1 MSERTPLLHYR
12 LSNSVNESEN
22 RPSPAGVAA
31 AQSPAVSR
39 RKTANNQPPKLST
52 FFGVVIPTLLS
63 MFSVVVFLRIG
74 FVVGQ
79 AGLYQA
85 IGMFLVAYFIISM
98 TVLSVCAISTNGAL
112 DAGGAYYMISRALG
126 PEFGGSIGIMFFF
139 ANVCGSALYVL
150 GLVEAVIATFGI
162 PEDTTAVART
172 ASQVLPQGYWWSLL
186 YGTVILL
193 LCLLVCLVGAH
204 IYAKATFLIFI
215 IVIVVLAT
223 IFISFFAVS
232 PRQVLLPPSPPNTS
246 SPSSANFT
254 GFKLDTLLANLEAGY
269 TVDYTTG
276 IQMTF
281 ATVFAV
287 MFNGCTGIMA
297 GSNMSGD
304 LKNPSYSIPRGTI
317 TAVIFTFIIY
327 NLLSVLV
334 ACSCDR
340 ILLQRDYSFLRD
352 INVWH
357 PLVTIG
363 VYSSTLSAAMSNLIG
378 ASRILYALARDD
390 LFGKALSPAKRT
402 SRSGNPWTSVLISWF
417 LVQLVLFSGKLNTI
431 ASIVTIFFL
440 LVYAA
445 VDLACLA
452 LEWASAPNFR
462 PTFRYFTWHTCVLGI
477 LGCAVMMFLINAIYA
492 SASIAFMLLL
502 LLLIHYLSPTS
513 SWGYISQALIFH
525 QVLTPVHT
533 PAHISQA
540 LIFHQVLTPVHT
552 PAHISQALIF
562 HQVLTPVHTPAHIS
576 QALIFHQVLTP
587 VHTPAHISQALIFHQ
602 VHTPVHTP
610 AHISQALIFHQ
621 VLTPVH
627 TPAHISQALIFHQVL
642 TPVHTPA
649 HISQALIFHQV
660 LKPVHTPAHISQAL
674 IFHQVRKYLL
684 MLDVRKDHVKFWRP
698 QVLLM
703 VANPRGST
711 SLITF
716 INDIKKSGLYVL
728 GHVELGDLDLLPS
741 DPLQSRYDSWL
752 SLVDHLNIKAFV
764 NLTLASSVR
773 HGVQHLLFI
782 SGLGGMR
789 PNTLVLGFYDDC
801 SPEDKLLDP
810 AEVTGNSADAPG
822 PPQDPED
829 QLTFA
834 FPSLRGGGEGTGKG
848 GAKAL
853 GPQEYVAVIA
863 DAVKMLKNVALARYF
878 CRFDRAAVLG
888 RRSGGAGL
896 YVDVW
901 PLNLLRPDSSSYVDT
916 CSLFLLQL
924 ACVLNMVRA
933 WRRARLRLF
942 LCVETGRSL
951 RGSEEKL
958 RQLLKD
964 LRIKADIHTVPWDQ
978 VAALHW
984 QRQGEGGKGGR
995 NEEDEG
1001 EEKGAVEEEEE
1012 DDYVNS
1018 FPSNTTRLS
1027 DEYLHAVNALLQG
1040 QSSPPPAV
1048 RFLYL
1053 PRPPADTRRYSAYL
1067 RQLDL
1072 LTRDLGPTL
1081 LIHGVT
1087 PVITTDL

>member
-12 LSNSVNESEN
+12 LSASVNESGEH
-22 RPSPAGVAA
+22 RDTRTGRDEDEHRSPAAVGRK
-31 AQSPAVSR
+31 PAS
-39 RKTANNQPPKLST
+39 KQPPKLNI

-79 AGLYQA
+79 CGLYQTIA
-85 IGMFLVAYFIISM
+85 MLLVAYFIISM

-126 PEFGGSIGIMFFF
+126 PEFGGSIGIMFFL

-150 GLVEAVIATFGI
+150 GLVEAMLTTFGV
-162 PEDTTAVART
+162 PEDGSSLS
-172 ASQVLPQGYWWSLL
+172 ASRYMVLPTGYWWSLL

-193 LCLLVCLVGAH
+193 LCVLVCLIGAH

-215 IVIVVLAT
+215 IVIVVLGT
-223 IFISFFAVS
+223 IFISFFIV
-232 PRQVLLPPSPPNTS
+232 PFRTVQLPGHRNASIGPT
-246 SPSSANFT
+246 SANFT
-254 GFKLDTLLANLEAGY
+254 GFKLDTLMGNVQADY

-276 IQMTF
+276 VMMSF

-317 TAVIFTFIIY
+317 TAVIFTFVIY
-327 NLLSVLV
+327 NLLSILIS
-334 ACSCDR
+334 CTCDR
-340 ILLQRDYSFLRD
+340 VLLQQDYGFLTD

-357 PLVTIG
+357 PFVTIG

-378 ASRILYALARDD
+378 ASRVLYALSRDD
-390 LFGKALSPAKRT
+390 LFGRFLSPAKHT
-402 SRSGNPWTSVLISWF
+402 SSSGNPWVSVLISWF

-477 LGCAVMMFLINAIYA
+477 IGCAIMMFLINAIYA

-502 LLLIHYLSPTS
+502 LLLIHYLSPVS
-513 SWGYISQALIFH
+513 SWGC
-525 QVLTPVHT
+525 
-533 PAHISQA
+533 
-540 LIFHQVLTPVHT
+540 
-552 PAHISQALIF
+552 
-562 HQVLTPVHTPAHIS
+562 
-576 QALIFHQVLTP
+576 
-587 VHTPAHISQALIFHQ
+587 
-602 VHTPVHTP
+602 
-610 AHISQALIFHQ
+610 
-621 VLTPVH
+621 
-627 TPAHISQALIFHQVL
+627 
-642 TPVHTPA
+642 
-649 HISQALIFHQV
+649 
-660 LKPVHTPAHISQAL
+660 ISQAL

-703 VANPRGST
+703 VSNPRCSVG
-711 SLITF
+711 LITF

-728 GHVELGDLDLLPS
+728 GHVQLGDLDVLPS
-741 DPLQSRYDSWL
+741 DPLQSQYDSWL

-764 NLTLASSVR
+764 NLTLADSVR

-789 PNTLVLGFYDDC
+789 PNTVVLGFYDD
-801 SPEDKLLDP
+801 
-810 AEVTGNSADAPG
+810 T
-822 PPQDPED
+822 PPQDQLQDSALPICRFSESAAQVDDPENQSD
-829 QLTFA
+829 PPFH
-834 FPSLRGGGEGTGKG
+834 FPPVRGGVSVGRDGKS
-848 GAKAL
+848 L
-853 GPQEYVAVIA
+853 GPQEYVCIIA
-863 DAVKMLKNVALARYF
+863 DAVKMLKNVALVRYF
-878 CRFDRAAVLG
+878 GEFDRTQSLQGSVF
-888 RRSGGAGL
+888 
-896 YVDVW
+896 VDVW
-901 PLNLLRPDSSSYVDT
+901 PVNLLRPDSAAYVDT

-924 ACVLNMVRA
+924 ACILNMTRA
-933 WRRARLRLF
+933 WQKAKLRLF
-942 LCVETGRSL
+942 LCVEEGRSL
-951 RGSEEKL
+951 KGTEQKL
-958 RQLLKD
+958 KHLLKD
-964 LRIKADIHTVPWDQ
+964 LRMKADICTVPWDSQ
-978 VAALHW
+978 IA
-984 QRQGEGGKGGR
+984 
-995 NEEDEG
+995 
-1001 EEKGAVEEEEE
+1001 
-1012 DDYVNS
+1012 
-1018 FPSNTTRLS
+1018 FPSNTSRVS
-1027 DEYLHAVNALLQG
+1027 DEYLQAVNKLILDQTLR
-1040 QSSPPPAV
+1040 PPAV

-1053 PRPPADTRRYSAYL
+1053 PRPPADTSRYHDYL
-1067 RQLDL
+1067 HQLEL
-1072 LTRDLGPTL
+1072 LTRNLGPTL

>member
-1 MSERTPLLHYR
+1 MTERTPLLHYR
-12 LSNSVNESEN
+12 LSASVNESEP
-22 RPSPAGVAA
+22 RAPPAGQAL
-31 AQSPAVSR
+31 QQHPGSPRQRSAPQR
-39 RKTANNQPPKLST
+39 EPKKLSI

-79 AGLYQA
+79 SGLYQA
-85 IGMFLVAYFIISM
+85 IAMFLVAYFIICM

-126 PEFGGSIGIMFFF
+126 PEFGGSIGIMFFL
-139 ANVCGSALYVL
+139 ANVCGCALFVL
-150 GLVEAVIATFGI
+150 GLVEAIVATFGV
-162 PEDTTAVART
+162 PEDGTVA
-172 ASQVLPQGYWWSLL
+172 SFSYQVLPSGYWWSLL
-186 YGTVILL
+186 YATAVAL

-204 IYAKATFLIFI
+204 IYAKATFLIFL
-215 IVIVVLAT
+215 IVMFVLCT
-223 IFISFFAVS
+223 IFISFFAVG
-232 PRQVLLPPSPPNTS
+232 PRTIVLPRSATTSLIANGTGPVLPTT
-246 SPSSANFT
+246 ANFT
-254 GFKLDTLLANLEAGY
+254 GFKLDTLLGNLWADY

-276 IQMTF
+276 TLMTF

-297 GSNMSGD
+297 GSNMSGE

-327 NLLSVLV
+327 NLLCVLV

-340 ILLQRDYSFLRD
+340 VLLQRDYSFLRD
-352 INVWH
+352 INIWN
-357 PLVTIG
+357 PFVTVG

-390 LFGKALSPAKRT
+390 LFGKALSPAKKT
-402 SRSGNPWTSVLISWF
+402 SHSGNPWVSVLISWF

-462 PTFRYFTWHTCVLGI
+462 PTFRYFTWHTCALGI
-477 LGCAVMMFLINAIYA
+477 VGCAVMMFLINAIYA

-525 QVLTPVHT
+525 QV
-533 PAHISQA
+533 
-540 LIFHQVLTPVHT
+540 
-552 PAHISQALIF
+552 
-562 HQVLTPVHTPAHIS
+562 
-576 QALIFHQVLTP
+576 
-587 VHTPAHISQALIFHQ
+587 
-602 VHTPVHTP
+602 
-610 AHISQALIFHQ
+610 
-621 VLTPVH
+621 
-627 TPAHISQALIFHQVL
+627 
-642 TPVHTPA
+642 
-649 HISQALIFHQV
+649 
-660 LKPVHTPAHISQAL
+660 
-674 IFHQVRKYLL
+674 RKYLL

-703 VANPRGST
+703 VSNPRSSVG
-711 SLITF
+711 LITF

-728 GHVELGDLDLLPS
+728 GHVQLGDLNTLPS
-741 DPLQSRYDSWL
+741 DPLQTQYDSWL

-764 NLTLASSVR
+764 NLTLADSVR
-773 HGVQHLLFI
+773 HGIQHLLFI

-801 SPEDKLLDP
+801 QPKDKLTDP
-810 AEVTGNSADAPG
+810 SLSTSQSTDLSGSSQEL
-822 PPQDPED
+822 E
-829 QLTFA
+829 QLFHFA
-834 FPSLRGGGEGTGKG
+834 SLRGSSDRQDSGELGDGKV
-848 GAKAL
+848 L
-853 GPQEYVAVIA
+853 GPQEYVAIIA
-863 DAVKMLKNVALARYF
+863 DAMKMLKNVVLARYF
-878 CRFDRAAVLG
+878 NSFERAQVLSPPSSSPGKGAV
-888 RRSGGAGL
+888 

-901 PLNLLRPDSSSYVDT
+901 PVNLLRPDSSSYVDT

-924 ACVLNMVRA
+924 ACILNMVRA
-933 WRRARLRLF
+933 WRKATLRLF
-942 LCVETGRSL
+942 LCVEEGRSV

-958 RQLLKD
+958 GQLLKE
-964 LRIKADIHTVPWDQ
+964 LRIKAQVYPVPWDQ
-978 VAALHW
+978 QVALHW
-984 QRQGEGGKGGR
+984 QRQGEWGR
-995 NEEDEG
+995 KPQFRDTTKEESRAD
-1001 EEKGAVEEEEE
+1001 EEENE

-1018 FPSNTTRLS
+1018 FPSNATRLS
-1027 DEYLHAVNALLQG
+1027 DDYLSAVNKLILDTAQ
-1040 QSSPPPAV
+1040 PNPAV

-1053 PRPPADTRRYSAYL
+1053 PRPPADTRRYNTYL
-1067 RQLDL
+1067 HQLEL

>member
-12 LSNSVNESEN
+12 LSTSVNEQSA
-22 RPSPAGVAA
+22 PS
-31 AQSPAVSR
+31 S
-39 RKTANNQPPKLST
+39 QPKKLST

-79 AGLYQA
+79 CGLYQA
-85 IGMFLVAYFIISM
+85 IIMFLVAYLIISM

-126 PEFGGSIGIMFFF
+126 PEFGGSLGVMFFL
-139 ANVCGSALYVL
+139 ANVCSSALFVL
-150 GLVEAVIATFGI
+150 GLVEAIMASFGR
-162 PEDTTAVART
+162 PEGIT
-172 ASQVLPQGYWWSLL
+172 ASTLQVLPAGYWWSLL
-186 YGTVILL
+186 YATGILL
-193 LCLLVCLVGAH
+193 VCLLVCLVGAE
-204 IYAKATFLIFI
+204 IYAKATFIIFLI
-215 IVIVVLAT
+215 VMVVLAT
-223 IFISFFAVS
+223 VFISFFAVH
-232 PRQVLLPPSPPNTS
+232 PHIVNLPPPSQPVSNDTGPPPPTV
-246 SPSSANFT
+246 ANFT
-254 GFKLDTLLANLEAGY
+254 GFKLDTLLGNLGAHY
-269 TVDYTTG
+269 AVDYTTG
-276 IQMTF
+276 TMMSF

-304 LKNPSYSIPRGTI
+304 LRNPSYSIPRGTI
-317 TAVIFTFIIY
+317 TAVIFTFITY
-327 NLLSVLV
+327 NLLSLLV

-340 ILLQRDYSFLRD
+340 VLLQRDYSFLRD

-357 PLVTIG
+357 PFVTIG

-390 LFGKALSPAKRT
+390 LFGTVLYLAKKT
-402 SRSGNPWTSVLISWF
+402 SRSGNPWVSVLISWF

-477 LGCAVMMFLINAIYA
+477 VGCAVMMFLINSIYA
-492 SASIAFMLLL
+492 SAAIAFMLLL

-513 SWGYISQALIFH
+513 SWGY
-525 QVLTPVHT
+525 
-533 PAHISQA
+533 
-540 LIFHQVLTPVHT
+540 
-552 PAHISQALIF
+552 
-562 HQVLTPVHTPAHIS
+562 
-576 QALIFHQVLTP
+576 
-587 VHTPAHISQALIFHQ
+587 
-602 VHTPVHTP
+602 
-610 AHISQALIFHQ
+610 
-621 VLTPVH
+621 
-627 TPAHISQALIFHQVL
+627 
-642 TPVHTPA
+642 
-649 HISQALIFHQV
+649 
-660 LKPVHTPAHISQAL
+660 ISQAL

-703 VANPRGST
+703 VSNPRSSVG
-711 SLITF
+711 LITF

-728 GHVELGDLDLLPS
+728 GHVQLGDLDSLPS
-741 DPLQSRYDSWL
+741 DPLQARYDSWL

-764 NLTLASSVR
+764 NLTLADSVR

-801 SPEDKLLDP
+801 PPEDKLTDP
-810 AEVTGNSADAPG
+810 TYVSFKPTDPNS
-822 PPQDPED
+822 
-829 QLTFA
+829 
-834 FPSLRGGGEGTGKG
+834 GKV
-848 GAKAL
+848 L

-863 DAVKMLKNVALARYF
+863 DAVKMSKNVALARYF
-878 CRFDRAAVLG
+878 HQFDRASTLSSAG
-888 RRSGGAGL
+888 KGAL

-901 PLNLLRPDSSSYVDT
+901 PVNLMRPDSSSYVDT
-916 CSLFLLQL
+916 CSFFLLQL

-933 WRRARLRLF
+933 WRHARLRLF
-942 LCVETGRSL
+942 LCVEEGRSM
-951 RGSEEKL
+951 RGPEEKL
-958 RQLLKD
+958 GHLLKQ
-964 LRIKADIHTVPWDQ
+964 LRIKAHVYPVPWDLQ
-978 VAALHW
+978 VALHW
-984 QRQGEGGKGGR
+984 QRQGDADKTR
-995 NEEDEG
+995 P
-1001 EEKGAVEEEEE
+1001 
-1012 DDYVNS
+1012 
-1018 FPSNTTRLS
+1018 FPSNATRVS
-1027 DEYLHAVNALLQG
+1027 DEYLSAVNRLILDQTC
-1040 QSSPPPAV
+1040 PPPAV

-1053 PRPPADTRRYSAYL
+1053 PRPPADTRRYTSYL

-1072 LTRDLGPTL
+1072 LTKGLGPTL

>member
-1 MSERTPLLHYR
+1 MAERTPLLHYR
-12 LSNSVNESEN
+12 LSASVNESEP
-22 RPSPAGVAA
+22 RSPPAG
-31 AQSPAVSR
+31 
-39 RKTANNQPPKLST
+39 QPPEQQRSSHQQQHQQHQHPHHHHDQQQQQQQATKLST

-79 AGLYQA
+79 CGLYQA
-85 IGMFLVAYFIISM
+85 ITMFLVAYFIICM

-139 ANVCGSALYVL
+139 ANVCGSALFVL
-150 GLVEAVIATFGI
+150 GLVEAILGTFGL
-162 PEDTTAVART
+162 PEDGTVAT
-172 ASQVLPQGYWWSLL
+172 SAYQVLPSGYWWSLL
-186 YGTVILL
+186 YGTGVAL

-204 IYAKATFLIFI
+204 IYAKATFVIFLM
-215 IVIVVLAT
+215 VIFVLGT
-223 IFISFFAVS
+223 IFISFFAVG
-232 PRQVLLPPSPPNTS
+232 PRTITL
-246 SPSSANFT
+246 PSSAAVNPGINGTDPGLPTTANFT
-254 GFKLDTLLANLEAGY
+254 GFKLDTLLGNLWADY

-276 IQMTF
+276 TMMTF
-281 ATVFAV
+281 AKVFAV

-327 NLLSVLV
+327 NLLCVLE

-340 ILLQRDYSFLRD
+340 VLLQRDYSFLRD
-352 INVWH
+352 INVWK
-357 PLVTIG
+357 PFVTIG

-390 LFGKALSPAKRT
+390 LFGKVLSPAKKT
-402 SRSGNPWTSVLISWF
+402 SHNGNPWVSVLISWF

-477 LGCAVMMFLINAIYA
+477 VGCAVMMFLINAIYA

-525 QVLTPVHT
+525 QV
-533 PAHISQA
+533 
-540 LIFHQVLTPVHT
+540 
-552 PAHISQALIF
+552 
-562 HQVLTPVHTPAHIS
+562 
-576 QALIFHQVLTP
+576 
-587 VHTPAHISQALIFHQ
+587 
-602 VHTPVHTP
+602 
-610 AHISQALIFHQ
+610 
-621 VLTPVH
+621 
-627 TPAHISQALIFHQVL
+627 
-642 TPVHTPA
+642 
-649 HISQALIFHQV
+649 
-660 LKPVHTPAHISQAL
+660 
-674 IFHQVRKYLL
+674 RKYLL

-698 QVLLM
+698 QILLM
-703 VANPRGST
+703 VSNPRST
-711 SLITF
+711 VGLITF

-728 GHVELGDLDLLPS
+728 GHVQLGDLNTLPS
-741 DPLQSRYDSWL
+741 DPLQSQYDSWL

-764 NLTLASSVR
+764 NLTLADSVR

-801 SPEDKLLDP
+801 LPKDTLSVSQMSDSTGSSPEL
-810 AEVTGNSADAPG
+810 EQQ
-822 PPQDPED
+822 PP
-829 QLTFA
+829 LFHFA
-834 FPSLRGGGEGTGKG
+834 SLRVSSDREDHGELGDGKV
-848 GAKAL
+848 L

-863 DAVKMLKNVALARYF
+863 DAMKMLKNVVLARYF
-878 CRFDRAAVLG
+878 NNFDRAQVLSPPSSSPFKGAV
-888 RRSGGAGL
+888 

-901 PLNLLRPDSSSYVDT
+901 PVNLLLPDSSSYVDT

-924 ACVLNMVRA
+924 ACILNMVRA
-933 WRRARLRLF
+933 WRKATLRLF
-942 LCVETGRSL
+942 LCVEDGRSVK
-951 RGSEEKL
+951 GSEGKL
-958 RQLLKD
+958 RQLLKE
-964 LRIKADIHTVPWDQ
+964 LRIKAQIYPVSWDQ
-978 VAALHW
+978 QVALHW
-984 QRQGEGGKGGR
+984 QRQGKKEQSPSPDTTNEENKPKMD
-995 NEEDEG
+995 EEDEIH
-1001 EEKGAVEEEEE
+1001 
-1012 DDYVNS
+1012 DYVNS

-1027 DEYLHAVNALLQG
+1027 DDYLSGVNQLILDQDR
-1040 QSSPPPAV
+1040 PPPAV

-1053 PRPPADTRRYSAYL
+1053 PRPPADTRRYTAYL
-1067 RQLDL
+1067 HQLEL

>member
-12 LSNSVNESEN
+12 LSTSVIEQSGEHQPCLP
-22 RPSPAGVAA
+22 REAVE
-31 AQSPAVSR
+31 QSPALSR
-39 RKTANNQPPKLST
+39 RPKKLST

-79 AGLYQA
+79 CGLYQA
-85 IGMFLVAYFIISM
+85 IAMFLVAYFIISM

-126 PEFGGSIGIMFFF
+126 PEFGGSLGVMFFL
-139 ANVCGSALYVL
+139 ANVCSSALYIL
-150 GLVEAVIATFGI
+150 GLVEAIVATFGL
-162 PEDTTAVART
+162 PEDGVSPAG
-172 ASQVLPQGYWWSLL
+172 SLQVLPAGYWWSLL
-186 YGTVILL
+186 YATGILL
-193 LCLLVCLVGAH
+193 LCLLVCLVGAE
-204 IYAKATFLIFI
+204 IYAKASFI
-215 IVIVVLAT
+215 IFLVVMLVLAT
-223 IFISFFAVS
+223 IFISFFAVR
-232 PRQVLLPPSPPNTS
+232 PRTILLPAAPPIHNGTG
-246 SPSSANFT
+246 PQPPTMANFT
-254 GFKLDTLLANLEAGY
+254 GFKLNTLLGNLDADY
-269 TVDYTTG
+269 AVDYTTG
-276 IQMTF
+276 TMMSF

-327 NLLSVLV
+327 NLLSLMV

-352 INVWH
+352 INVWN
-357 PLVTIG
+357 PLVTVG
-363 VYSSTLSAAMSNLIG
+363 VYSSTMSAAMSNLIG

-390 LFGKALSPAKRT
+390 LFGTVLSIAKKT
-402 SRSGNPWTSVLISWF
+402 SRNGNPWVSVLLSWF
-417 LVQLVLFSGKLNTI
+417 LVQLVLFTGKLNTI

-477 LGCAVMMFLINAIYA
+477 VGCAVMMFLINSIYA

-525 QVLTPVHT
+525 QV
-533 PAHISQA
+533 
-540 LIFHQVLTPVHT
+540 
-552 PAHISQALIF
+552 
-562 HQVLTPVHTPAHIS
+562 
-576 QALIFHQVLTP
+576 
-587 VHTPAHISQALIFHQ
+587 
-602 VHTPVHTP
+602 
-610 AHISQALIFHQ
+610 
-621 VLTPVH
+621 
-627 TPAHISQALIFHQVL
+627 
-642 TPVHTPA
+642 
-649 HISQALIFHQV
+649 
-660 LKPVHTPAHISQAL
+660 
-674 IFHQVRKYLL
+674 RKYLL

-703 VANPRGST
+703 VSNPRSSVG
-711 SLITF
+711 LITF

-728 GHVELGDLDLLPS
+728 GHVQLGDLDTLPS
-741 DPLQSRYDSWL
+741 DPLQCLYDSWL

-764 NLTLASSVR
+764 NLTLADSVR

-801 SPEDKLLDP
+801 TPKDKLTDHNL
-810 AEVTGNSADAPG
+810 ADATVPT
-822 PPQDPED
+822 QDPED
-829 QLTFA
+829 ERPPYH
-834 FPSLRGGGEGTGKG
+834 FPALRASIDGKEEGNGENGKVMG
-848 GAKAL
+848 L
-853 GPQEYVAVIA
+853 QEYVAVIA
-863 DAVKMLKNVALARYF
+863 DAMKMLKNVALARYF
-878 CRFDRAAVLG
+878 HQFDRASTISSSPG
-888 RRSGGAGL
+888 KGAL

-901 PLNLLRPDSSSYVDT
+901 PVNLLRPDSSSYVDT

-933 WRRARLRLF
+933 WRHARLRLF
-942 LCVETGRSL
+942 LCVEEGRSL

-958 RQLLKD
+958 GQLLKE
-964 LRIKADIHTVPWDQ
+964 LRIKANVYTVPWDQ
-978 VAALHW
+978 QVA
-984 QRQGEGGKGGR
+984 
-995 NEEDEG
+995 
-1001 EEKGAVEEEEE
+1001 
-1012 DDYVNS
+1012 
-1018 FPSNTTRLS
+1018 FPSNATRLS
-1027 DEYLHAVNALLQG
+1027 DEYLSAVNRLILEQAR
-1040 QSSPPPAV
+1040 PPPAV

-1053 PRPPADTRRYSAYL
+1053 PRPPADTRRYTAYL

-1072 LTRDLGPTL
+1072 LTKDLGPTL

-1087 PVITTDL
+1087 PVLTTDL

>member
-1 MSERTPLLHYR
+1 MTERTPLLHYR
-12 LSNSVNESEN
+12 LFASVNESE
-22 RPSPAGVAA
+22 RGSP
-31 AQSPAVSR
+31 QSGHAMEQHPRSPKHRSGHSQGHSR
-39 RKTANNQPPKLST
+39 KLST

-79 AGLYQA
+79 CGLYQTF
-85 IGMFLVAYFIISM
+85 GMFLVAYVIISL

-126 PEFGGSIGIMFFF
+126 PEFGGSIGLMFFL

-150 GLVEAVIATFGI
+150 GLVEAVLATFGI
-162 PEDTTAVART
+162 PEDGIITNHY
-172 ASQVLPQGYWWSLL
+172 QVLPSGYWWSLL
-186 YGTVILL
+186 YGTAIAL
-193 LCLLVCLVGAH
+193 LCLVVCLVGAH

-215 IVIVVLAT
+215 VVMVVLLT
-223 IFISFFAVS
+223 IFISFFAVT
-232 PRQVLLPPSPPNTS
+232 PRVVQLPAEATLNPSGNGTLGPVT
-246 SPSSANFT
+246 ANFT
-254 GFKLDTLLANLEAGY
+254 GFKLDTLMGNLWADY
-269 TVDYTTG
+269 TRDYTTG
-276 IQMTF
+276 KLMTF

-317 TAVIFTFIIY
+317 TAVIFTYIIY
-327 NLLSVLV
+327 NLLCVLE

-340 ILLQRDYSFLRD
+340 LLLQKDYSFLRD
-352 INVWH
+352 INIWG
-357 PLVTIG
+357 PFVTIG

-390 LFGKALSPAKRT
+390 LFGRVLSPAKKT
-402 SRSGNPWTSVLISWF
+402 SHSGNPWVSVLLSWF

-477 LGCAVMMFLINAIYA
+477 VGCAVMMFLINPIYA

-525 QVLTPVHT
+525 QV
-533 PAHISQA
+533 
-540 LIFHQVLTPVHT
+540 
-552 PAHISQALIF
+552 
-562 HQVLTPVHTPAHIS
+562 
-576 QALIFHQVLTP
+576 
-587 VHTPAHISQALIFHQ
+587 
-602 VHTPVHTP
+602 
-610 AHISQALIFHQ
+610 
-621 VLTPVH
+621 
-627 TPAHISQALIFHQVL
+627 
-642 TPVHTPA
+642 
-649 HISQALIFHQV
+649 
-660 LKPVHTPAHISQAL
+660 
-674 IFHQVRKYLL
+674 RKYLL

-703 VANPRGST
+703 VSNPRSSVG
-711 SLITF
+711 LITF

-728 GHVELGDLDLLPS
+728 GHIQIGDLSTLPS
-741 DPLQSRYDSWL
+741 DPLQSQYDSWL

-764 NLTLASSVR
+764 NLTMADSVR

-801 SPEDKLLDP
+801 VPKDTLIDPTLSCSQSLDLSSLSQDTEGHSPPFHFAPLRGTSDKQDQ
-810 AEVTGNSADAPG
+810 SADG
-822 PPQDPED
+822 
-829 QLTFA
+829 
-834 FPSLRGGGEGTGKG
+834 
-848 GAKAL
+848 KAL
-853 GPQEYVAVIA
+853 SPQEYVAIIA
-863 DAVKMLKNVALARYF
+863 DAMKMSKNVVLARYF
-878 CRFDRAAVLG
+878 NDFVRSEALSPQSFSQTKSAVFI
-888 RRSGGAGL
+888 
-896 YVDVW
+896 DVW
-901 PLNLLRPDSSSYVDT
+901 PVNLLRPDSCSYVDT

-924 ACVLNMVRA
+924 ACILNMVRA
-933 WRRARLRLF
+933 WRKATIRLF
-942 LCVETGRSL
+942 LCVEEGRSVQ
-951 RGSEEKL
+951 GSEQKL
-958 RQLLKD
+958 GHLLKE
-964 LRIKADIHTVPWDQ
+964 LRIKAHVYPVPWDQ
-978 VAALHW
+978 QAALHW
-984 QRQGEGGKGGR
+984 QRQGDFKSAESSESTKQ
-995 NEEDEG
+995 
-1001 EEKGAVEEEEE
+1001 EEEEE
-1012 DDYVNS
+1012 YANS
-1018 FPSNTTRLS
+1018 FPSNTSRLS
-1027 DEYLHAVNALLQG
+1027 DEYLTAVNQLILDQAR
-1040 QSSPPPAV
+1040 PPPSV

-1053 PRPPADTRRYSAYL
+1053 PRPPADTRRYASYL
-1067 RQLDL
+1067 HHLEL
-1072 LTRDLGPTL
+1072 LTKDLGPTL

>member
-12 LSNSVNESEN
+12 LSTSVNEQSGEHQPCLP
-22 RPSPAGVAA
+22 REAVE
-31 AQSPAVSR
+31 QSPAVNR
-39 RKTANNQPPKLST
+39 RKSAHHSRPKKLST

-79 AGLYQA
+79 CGLYQA
-85 IGMFLVAYFIISM
+85 IAMFLVAYFIISM

-126 PEFGGSIGIMFFF
+126 PEFGGSLGVMFFL
-139 ANVCGSALYVL
+139 ANVCSSALYIL
-150 GLVEAVIATFGI
+150 GLVEAIVATFGL
-162 PEDTTAVART
+162 PEDGVSPAG
-172 ASQVLPQGYWWSLL
+172 SLQVLPAGYWWSLL
-186 YGTVILL
+186 YATGILL
-193 LCLLVCLVGAH
+193 LCLLVCLVGAE
-204 IYAKATFLIFI
+204 IYAKASFI
-215 IVIVVLAT
+215 IFLVVMLVLAT
-223 IFISFFAVS
+223 IFISFFAVR
-232 PRQVLLPPSPPNTS
+232 PRTILLPATPPIHNGTG
-246 SPSSANFT
+246 PQPPTMANFT
-254 GFKLDTLLANLEAGY
+254 GFKLNTLLGNLDADY
-269 TVDYTTG
+269 AVDYTTG
-276 IQMTF
+276 TMMSF

-327 NLLSVLV
+327 NLLSLMV

-352 INVWH
+352 INVWN
-357 PLVTIG
+357 PLVTVG
-363 VYSSTLSAAMSNLIG
+363 VYSSTMSAAMSNLIG

-390 LFGKALSPAKRT
+390 LFGTVLSPAKKT
-402 SRSGNPWTSVLISWF
+402 SGNGNPWVSVLLSWF
-417 LVQLVLFSGKLNTI
+417 LVQLVLFTGKLNTI

-477 LGCAVMMFLINAIYA
+477 VGCAVMMFLINSIYA

-525 QVLTPVHT
+525 QV
-533 PAHISQA
+533 
-540 LIFHQVLTPVHT
+540 
-552 PAHISQALIF
+552 
-562 HQVLTPVHTPAHIS
+562 
-576 QALIFHQVLTP
+576 
-587 VHTPAHISQALIFHQ
+587 
-602 VHTPVHTP
+602 
-610 AHISQALIFHQ
+610 
-621 VLTPVH
+621 
-627 TPAHISQALIFHQVL
+627 
-642 TPVHTPA
+642 
-649 HISQALIFHQV
+649 
-660 LKPVHTPAHISQAL
+660 
-674 IFHQVRKYLL
+674 RKYLL

-703 VANPRGST
+703 VSNPRSSVG
-711 SLITF
+711 LITF

-728 GHVELGDLDLLPS
+728 GHVQLGDLDTLPS
-741 DPLQSRYDSWL
+741 DPLQCRYDSWL

-764 NLTLASSVR
+764 NLTLADSVR

-801 SPEDKLLDP
+801 TPKDKLTDHNL
-810 AEVTGNSADAPG
+810 ADATVPT
-822 PPQDPED
+822 QDPED
-829 QLTFA
+829 ERPPYH
-834 FPSLRGGGEGTGKG
+834 FPALRASIDGKEEGNGENGKVM
-848 GAKAL
+848 

-863 DAVKMLKNVALARYF
+863 DAMKMMKNVALARYF
-878 CRFDRAAVLG
+878 HQFDRASTISSSPG
-888 RRSGGAGL
+888 KGAL

-901 PLNLLRPDSSSYVDT
+901 PVNLLRPDSSSYVDT

-933 WRRARLRLF
+933 WRHARLRLF
-942 LCVETGRSL
+942 LCVEEGRSL
-951 RGSEEKL
+951 RGSEGKL
-958 RQLLKD
+958 GQLLKE
-964 LRIKADIHTVPWDQ
+964 LRIKANVYTVPWDQ
-978 VAALHW
+978 QVALHW
-984 QRQGEGGKGGR
+984 QRQGEAGKR
-995 NEEDEG
+995 MPSRQSRREEEG
-1001 EEKGAVEEEEE
+1001 LGNKGLFEEEEGD

-1018 FPSNTTRLS
+1018 FPSNATRLS
-1027 DEYLHAVNALLQG
+1027 DEYLSAVNRLILEQAR
-1040 QSSPPPAV
+1040 PPPAV

-1053 PRPPADTRRYSAYL
+1053 PRPPADTRRYTAYL

-1072 LTRDLGPTL
+1072 LTKDLGPTL

-1087 PVITTDL
+1087 PVLTTDL

>member
-1 MSERTPLLHYR
+1 MTERTPLLHYR
-12 LSNSVNESEN
+12 LSTSVNESDQ
-22 RPSPAGVAA
+22 RSPPVGQAPEQHPG
-31 AQSPAVSR
+31 SPRQRSAHQR
-39 RKTANNQPPKLST
+39 QPKKLST

-79 AGLYQA
+79 SGLYQA
-85 IGMFLVAYFIISM
+85 IAMFLVAYFIICM

-150 GLVEAVIATFGI
+150 GLVEAIVATFGVA
-162 PEDTTAVART
+162 EDGTVG
-172 ASQVLPQGYWWSLL
+172 SPHQVLPSGYWWSLL
-186 YGTVILL
+186 YATAIAL

-204 IYAKATFLIFI
+204 IYAKATFIIFLL
-215 IVIVVLAT
+215 VMFVLCT
-223 IFISFFAVS
+223 IFISFFAVR
-232 PRQVLLPPSPPNTS
+232 PRTIILPSSSTPNPNGTG
-246 SPSSANFT
+246 PGFPTSANFT
-254 GFKLDTLLANLEAGY
+254 GFKLDTLLGNLGADY

-276 IQMTF
+276 TMMTF

-340 ILLQRDYSFLRD
+340 VLLQRDYSFLRD
-352 INVWH
+352 INIWK
-357 PLVTIG
+357 PFVTIG

-390 LFGKALSPAKRT
+390 LFGKVLSPAKKT
-402 SRSGNPWTSVLISWF
+402 SHSGNPWVSVLISWF

-477 LGCAVMMFLINAIYA
+477 VGCAVMMFLINAIYA

-525 QVLTPVHT
+525 QV
-533 PAHISQA
+533 
-540 LIFHQVLTPVHT
+540 
-552 PAHISQALIF
+552 
-562 HQVLTPVHTPAHIS
+562 
-576 QALIFHQVLTP
+576 
-587 VHTPAHISQALIFHQ
+587 
-602 VHTPVHTP
+602 
-610 AHISQALIFHQ
+610 
-621 VLTPVH
+621 
-627 TPAHISQALIFHQVL
+627 
-642 TPVHTPA
+642 
-649 HISQALIFHQV
+649 
-660 LKPVHTPAHISQAL
+660 
-674 IFHQVRKYLL
+674 RKYLL

-703 VANPRGST
+703 VSNPRSSVG
-711 SLITF
+711 LITF

-728 GHVELGDLDLLPS
+728 GHVQLGDLNTLPS
-741 DPLQSRYDSWL
+741 DPLQSQYDSWL

-764 NLTLASSVR
+764 NLTLADSVR

-801 SPEDKLLDP
+801 LPNDKLVDP
-810 AEVTGNSADAPG
+810 SLSTSQSTDPSDPSQEPEQQ
-822 PPQDPED
+822 PP
-829 QLTFA
+829 LFHFA
-834 FPSLRGGGEGTGKG
+834 SLRGSSDRQDYGEFGDGKV
-848 GAKAL
+848 L
-853 GPQEYVAVIA
+853 GPQEYVAIIA
-863 DAVKMLKNVALARYF
+863 DAMKMLKNVVLARYF
-878 CRFDRAAVLG
+878 NNFDRAQVLSPPSSSPGKGAV
-888 RRSGGAGL
+888 

-901 PLNLLRPDSSSYVDT
+901 PVNLLRPDSCSYVDT

-924 ACVLNMVRA
+924 ACILNMVRA
-933 WRRARLRLF
+933 WRKATLRLF
-942 LCVETGRSL
+942 LCVEEGRSV

-958 RQLLKD
+958 GQLLKE
-964 LRIKADIHTVPWDQ
+964 LRIKARIYPVPWDQ
-978 VAALHW
+978 QKKL
-984 QRQGEGGKGGR
+984 RTD
-995 NEEDEG
+995 EDE
-1001 EEKGAVEEEEE
+1001 END

-1018 FPSNTTRLS
+1018 FPSNTMRLS
-1027 DEYLHAVNALLQG
+1027 DDYLSAVNKLILDQAR
-1040 QSSPPPAV
+1040 PPPAV

-1053 PRPPADTRRYSAYL
+1053 PRPPADTRRYAAYL
-1067 RQLDL
+1067 HQLEL
-1072 LTRDLGPTL
+1072 LTQDLGPTL

>member
-1 MSERTPLLHYR
+1 MTERTPLLHYR
-12 LSNSVNESEN
+12 LSASVNESEL
-22 RPSPAGVAA
+22 RSPPAGPVPERQPGGPRQRRTP
-31 AQSPAVSR
+31 AQR
-39 RKTANNQPPKLST
+39 QRQKLST

-79 AGLYQA
+79 SGLYQA
-85 IGMFLVAYFIISM
+85 IAMFLVAYLIISM

-126 PEFGGSIGIMFFF
+126 PEFGGSIGLMFFL

-150 GLVEAVIATFGI
+150 GLVEAIVGSFGMPEGQFGVI
-162 PEDTTAVART
+162 
-172 ASQVLPQGYWWSLL
+172 VLPSGYWWSLL
-186 YGTVILL
+186 YGTAITL

-204 IYAKATFLIFI
+204 IYAKATFIIFL
-215 IVIVVLAT
+215 VVMFVLGT
-223 IFISFFAVS
+223 IFVSFFAVR
-232 PRQVLLPPSPPNTS
+232 PQTITLPTS
-246 SPSSANFT
+246 ATRNPTMNATGPVAPTTANFT
-254 GFKLDTLLANLEAGY
+254 GFKLDTLLGNLQADY

-276 IQMTF
+276 TMMSF

-304 LKNPSYSIPRGTI
+304 LKSPSSSIPRGTI

-327 NLLSVLV
+327 NLLSVLI

-340 ILLQRDYSFLRD
+340 VLLQKDYSFLTD
-352 INVWH
+352 INIWH
-357 PLVTIG
+357 PFVTIG

-402 SRSGNPWTSVLISWF
+402 SQSGNPWVSVLISWF

-477 LGCAVMMFLINAIYA
+477 VGCAIMMFLINAIYA

-525 QVLTPVHT
+525 QV
-533 PAHISQA
+533 
-540 LIFHQVLTPVHT
+540 
-552 PAHISQALIF
+552 
-562 HQVLTPVHTPAHIS
+562 
-576 QALIFHQVLTP
+576 
-587 VHTPAHISQALIFHQ
+587 
-602 VHTPVHTP
+602 
-610 AHISQALIFHQ
+610 
-621 VLTPVH
+621 
-627 TPAHISQALIFHQVL
+627 
-642 TPVHTPA
+642 
-649 HISQALIFHQV
+649 
-660 LKPVHTPAHISQAL
+660 
-674 IFHQVRKYLL
+674 RKYLL

-698 QVLLM
+698 QILLM
-703 VANPRGST
+703 VSNPRSSVG
-711 SLITF
+711 LITF

-728 GHVELGDLDLLPS
+728 GHVQLGDLNTLPS
-741 DPLQSRYDSWL
+741 DPLQSQYDSWL

-764 NLTLASSVR
+764 NLTLADSVR

-789 PNTLVLGFYDDC
+789 PNTLILGFYDDC
-801 SPEDKLLDP
+801 LPKDRLVD
-810 AEVTGNSADAPG
+810 
-822 PPQDPED
+822 
-829 QLTFA
+829 
-834 FPSLRGGGEGTGKG
+834 PSLPFSQSTDPSEPSQELEQDSGELGDGKVL
-848 GAKAL
+848 GA
-853 GPQEYVAVIA
+853 QEYVAIIA
-863 DAVKMLKNVALARYF
+863 DAMKMLKNVVLARYF
-878 CRFDRAAVLG
+878 NNFDRTQVLSPPSSSPWKGAV
-888 RRSGGAGL
+888 

-901 PLNLLRPDSSSYVDT
+901 PVNLLRPDSCSYVDT

-924 ACVLNMVRA
+924 ACILNMVRGWKKA
-933 WRRARLRLF
+933 TLRLF
-942 LCVETGRSL
+942 LCVEEGRSV

-958 RQLLKD
+958 GQLLKE
-964 LRIKADIHTVPWDQ
+964 LRIK
-978 VAALHW
+978 
-984 QRQGEGGKGGR
+984 RQGKWGKKH
-995 NEEDEG
+995 NTMHLS
-1001 EEKGAVEEEEE
+1001 
-1012 DDYVNS
+1012 DDY
-1018 FPSNTTRLS
+1018 LS
-1027 DEYLHAVNALLQG
+1027 AVNKLILDQAR
-1040 QSSPPPAV
+1040 PPPAV

-1053 PRPPADTRRYSAYL
+1053 PRPPADTRRYTSYL
-1067 RQLDL
+1067 HQLEL

>member
-1 MSERTPLLHYR
+1 MTERTPLLHYR
-12 LSNSVNESEN
+12 LSTSVNESEP
-22 RPSPAGVAA
+22 RPPPAGQAPE
-31 AQSPAVSR
+31 QHPGSPRQRSTQQR
-39 RKTANNQPPKLST
+39 QPKKLSI

-79 AGLYQA
+79 SGLYQA
-85 IGMFLVAYFIISM
+85 IAMFLVAYFIICM

-139 ANVCGSALYVL
+139 ANVCGCALFVL
-150 GLVEAVIATFGI
+150 GLVEAIVATFGV
-162 PEDTTAVART
+162 PEATTAY
-172 ASQVLPQGYWWSLL
+172 QVLPSGYWWSLL
-186 YGTVILL
+186 YGTGVAL

-204 IYAKATFLIFI
+204 IYAKATFLIFL
-215 IVIVVLAT
+215 VVMFVLGT
-223 IFISFFAVS
+223 IFVSFFAVP
-232 PRQVLLPPSPPNTS
+232 PRTVVL
-246 SPSSANFT
+246 PSSANPTANGTGPVFPTTANFT
-254 GFKLDTLLANLEAGY
+254 GFKLDTLLGNLWADY

-276 IQMTF
+276 TTMTF

-297 GSNMSGD
+297 GSNMSGE

-327 NLLSVLV
+327 NLLCVLV

-340 ILLQRDYSFLRD
+340 VLLQRDYSFLRD
-352 INVWH
+352 INIWH
-357 PLVTIG
+357 PFVTIG

-390 LFGKALSPAKRT
+390 LFGKVLSPAKKT
-402 SRSGNPWTSVLISWF
+402 SHSGNPWVSVLISWF

-477 LGCAVMMFLINAIYA
+477 VGCAVMMFLINAIYA

-525 QVLTPVHT
+525 QV
-533 PAHISQA
+533 
-540 LIFHQVLTPVHT
+540 
-552 PAHISQALIF
+552 
-562 HQVLTPVHTPAHIS
+562 
-576 QALIFHQVLTP
+576 
-587 VHTPAHISQALIFHQ
+587 
-602 VHTPVHTP
+602 
-610 AHISQALIFHQ
+610 
-621 VLTPVH
+621 
-627 TPAHISQALIFHQVL
+627 
-642 TPVHTPA
+642 
-649 HISQALIFHQV
+649 
-660 LKPVHTPAHISQAL
+660 
-674 IFHQVRKYLL
+674 RKYLL

-703 VANPRGST
+703 VSNPRSSVG
-711 SLITF
+711 LITF

-728 GHVELGDLDLLPS
+728 GHVQLGDLNTLPS
-741 DPLQSRYDSWL
+741 DPLQSQYDSWL

-764 NLTLASSVR
+764 NLTLADSVR
-773 HGVQHLLFI
+773 HGIQHLLFI

-801 SPEDKLLDP
+801 LPNDKLIDP
-810 AEVTGNSADAPG
+810 S
-822 PPQDPED
+822 QDY
-829 QLTFA
+829 
-834 FPSLRGGGEGTGKG
+834 GEFGDGKV
-848 GAKAL
+848 L
-853 GPQEYVAVIA
+853 GPQEYVAIIA
-863 DAVKMLKNVALARYF
+863 DAMKMLKNVALARYF
-878 CRFDRAAVLG
+878 NNFDRAQVLSPPSSSPGKGAV
-888 RRSGGAGL
+888 

-901 PLNLLRPDSSSYVDT
+901 PVNLLRPDSSSYVDT

-924 ACVLNMVRA
+924 ACILNMVRA
-933 WRRARLRLF
+933 WRKATLRLF
-942 LCVETGRSL
+942 LCVEQGRSV

-958 RQLLKD
+958 GQLLKE
-964 LRIKADIHTVPWDQ
+964 LRIKAQVYPVPWDQ
-978 VAALHW
+978 QVALHW
-984 QRQGEGGKGGR
+984 QRQGEWGK
-995 NEEDEG
+995 N
-1001 EEKGAVEEEEE
+1001 
-1012 DDYVNS
+1012 
-1018 FPSNTTRLS
+1018 FPSNATRLS
-1027 DEYLHAVNALLQG
+1027 DDYLSAVNKLILDTAQ
-1040 QSSPPPAV
+1040 PAPAV

-1053 PRPPADTRRYSAYL
+1053 PRPPADTRRYTTYL
-1067 RQLDL
+1067 HQLEL
-1072 LTRDLGPTL
+1072 LTQDLGPTL

>member
-1 MSERTPLLHYR
+1 MTERTPLLHYR
-12 LSNSVNESEN
+12 LSTSVNESEP
-22 RPSPAGVAA
+22 RSPPPGQVLVEHPG
-31 AQSPAVSR
+31 SPRQRSSQQR
-39 RKTANNQPPKLST
+39 QPQKLSI
-52 FFGVVIPTLLS
+52 FVGVVIPTLLS

-74 FVVGQ
+74 FMVGQ
-79 AGLYQA
+79 SGLYQA
-85 IGMFLVAYFIISM
+85 IAMLLVAYIIICM

-139 ANVCGSALYVL
+139 ANVCSSAFFVL
-150 GLVEAVIATFGI
+150 GLVEAIVATFGV
-162 PEDTTAVART
+162 PEDGSLATSAY
-172 ASQVLPQGYWWSLL
+172 QILPSGYWWSLL
-186 YGTVILL
+186 YATGILL
-193 LCLLVCLVGAH
+193 LCLLVCLVGAS
-204 IYAKATFLIFI
+204 IYAKATLLIFI
-215 IVIVVLAT
+215 VVMFVLGT
-223 IFISFFAVS
+223 IFISFFAVH
-232 PRQVLLPPSPPNTS
+232 PRTIVL
-246 SPSSANFT
+246 PSSAAFNPAANRTGPPFPTTANFT
-254 GFKLDTLLANLEAGY
+254 GFKLDTLLGNLWADY

-276 IQMTF
+276 NMMTF

-287 MFNGCTGIMA
+287 IFNGCTGIMA

-340 ILLQRDYSFLRD
+340 VLLQRDYSYLRD
-352 INVWH
+352 INIWN
-357 PLVTIG
+357 PFVTIG

-390 LFGKALSPAKRT
+390 LFGKALSPAKKT
-402 SRSGNPWTSVLISWF
+402 SHSGNPWVSVLISWI

-477 LGCAVMMFLINAIYA
+477 VGCAVMMFLINAIYA
-492 SASIAFMLLL
+492 FASIAFMLLL

-513 SWGYISQALIFH
+513 SWGY
-525 QVLTPVHT
+525 
-533 PAHISQA
+533 
-540 LIFHQVLTPVHT
+540 
-552 PAHISQALIF
+552 
-562 HQVLTPVHTPAHIS
+562 
-576 QALIFHQVLTP
+576 
-587 VHTPAHISQALIFHQ
+587 
-602 VHTPVHTP
+602 
-610 AHISQALIFHQ
+610 
-621 VLTPVH
+621 
-627 TPAHISQALIFHQVL
+627 
-642 TPVHTPA
+642 
-649 HISQALIFHQV
+649 
-660 LKPVHTPAHISQAL
+660 ISQAL

-703 VANPRGST
+703 VSNPRSSVG
-711 SLITF
+711 LITF

-728 GHVELGDLDLLPS
+728 GHVQLGDLSTLPS
-741 DPLQSRYDSWL
+741 DPLQSQYDSWL
-752 SLVDHLNIKAFV
+752 SLVDHLNIKSFV
-764 NLTLASSVR
+764 NLTLANSVR
-773 HGVQHLLFI
+773 HGIQHLLFI

-801 SPEDKLLDP
+801 LPKDKLID
-810 AEVTGNSADAPG
+810 
-822 PPQDPED
+822 
-829 QLTFA
+829 
-834 FPSLRGGGEGTGKG
+834 PSLSTCQSTDPSGSLEELEQQEALFHFAPMRGSSDRKDGGEFGDGKV
-848 GAKAL
+848 L
-853 GPQEYVAVIA
+853 GPQEYVAIIA
-863 DAVKMLKNVALARYF
+863 DAMKMLKNVVLARYF
-878 CRFDRAAVLG
+878 NNFDRAQVLSPPSSSPGKGAV
-888 RRSGGAGL
+888 

-901 PLNLLRPDSSSYVDT
+901 PVNLLRPDSCSYVDT

-924 ACVLNMVRA
+924 ACILNMVRA
-933 WRRARLRLF
+933 WRKSTLRLF
-942 LCVETGRSL
+942 LCVEEGRSV
-951 RGSEEKL
+951 RGPEEKL
-958 RQLLKD
+958 GQLLKE
-964 LRIKADIHTVPWDQ
+964 LRIKAQVYTVPWDQ
-978 VAALHW
+978 QVALHW
-984 QRQGEGGKGGR
+984 QRQGKWGKKSPDGV
-995 NEEDEG
+995 NEEKKQRAD
-1001 EEKGAVEEEEE
+1001 EEEEND

-1027 DEYLHAVNALLQG
+1027 DDYLSAVNKLILDPAR
-1040 QSSPPPAV
+1040 PAPAV

-1053 PRPPADTRRYSAYL
+1053 PSPPADTSRYTTYL
-1067 RQLDL
+1067 NQLEL

>member
-1 MSERTPLLHYR
+1 MTERTPLLHYR
-12 LSNSVNESEN
+12 LAASVNEAEV
-22 RPSPAGVAA
+22 RPPPAG
-31 AQSPAVSR
+31 QAVE
-39 RKTANNQPPKLST
+39 QPPGTSRQRSAQQRQPQKLSV

-79 AGLYQA
+79 AGLCQGIA
-85 IGMFLVAYFIISM
+85 MFLVAYFIICM

-126 PEFGGSIGIMFFF
+126 PEFGGSIGIMFFL
-139 ANVCGSALYVL
+139 ANVCGCALFVL
-150 GLVEAVIATFGI
+150 GLVEAVVATFGI
-162 PEDTTAVART
+162 PEDGVVLS
-172 ASQVLPQGYWWSLL
+172 ASQVLPSGYWYSLL
-186 YGTVILL
+186 YATAIAL

-204 IYAKATFLIFI
+204 IYAKATFLIFL
-215 IVIVVLAT
+215 VVMVVLGT
-223 IFISFFAVS
+223 IFISFFAVG
-232 PRQVLLPPSPPNTS
+232 PRTITLPSSS
-246 SPSSANFT
+246 SPTPNLTGPAFPTTANFT
-254 GFKLDTLLANLEAGY
+254 GFKLETLLGNLWAEY

-276 IQMTF
+276 TMMTF

-297 GSNMSGD
+297 GSNMSGE

-327 NLLSVLV
+327 NLLCVLV

-340 ILLQRDYSFLRD
+340 VLLQRDYSFLRD
-352 INVWH
+352 INIWH

-363 VYSSTLSAAMSNLIG
+363 VYCSTLSAAMSNLIG

-390 LFGKALSPAKRT
+390 LFGKVLSPAKKT
-402 SRSGNPWTSVLISWF
+402 SHSGNPWASVLISWF

-445 VDLACLA
+445 VDVACLA

-477 LGCAVMMFLINAIYA
+477 VGCAVMMFLINAIYA

-525 QVLTPVHT
+525 QV
-533 PAHISQA
+533 
-540 LIFHQVLTPVHT
+540 
-552 PAHISQALIF
+552 
-562 HQVLTPVHTPAHIS
+562 
-576 QALIFHQVLTP
+576 
-587 VHTPAHISQALIFHQ
+587 
-602 VHTPVHTP
+602 
-610 AHISQALIFHQ
+610 
-621 VLTPVH
+621 
-627 TPAHISQALIFHQVL
+627 
-642 TPVHTPA
+642 
-649 HISQALIFHQV
+649 
-660 LKPVHTPAHISQAL
+660 
-674 IFHQVRKYLL
+674 RKYLL

-698 QVLLM
+698 QILLM
-703 VANPRGST
+703 VSNPRSSVG
-711 SLITF
+711 LITF

-728 GHVELGDLDLLPS
+728 GHVQLGDLNTLPS
-741 DPLQSRYDSWL
+741 DPLQSQYDSWL

-764 NLTLASSVR
+764 NLTLADSVR
-773 HGVQHLLFI
+773 HGIQHLLFI

-789 PNTLVLGFYDDC
+789 PNTLVLGFYDDSFPRDMLIDPSMSTIQC
-801 SPEDKLLDP
+801 LDHSDPSPPFDQ
-810 AEVTGNSADAPG
+810 N
-822 PPQDPED
+822 PPLFHFSPLRVSSERQDC
-829 QLTFA
+829 
-834 FPSLRGGGEGTGKG
+834 GEFGDG
-848 GAKAL
+848 KAL

-863 DAVKMLKNVALARYF
+863 DAMKMLKNVVLARYF
-878 CRFDRAAVLG
+878 NGFDRSEFLSPSFFSPGKRAV
-888 RRSGGAGL
+888 

-901 PLNLLRPDSSSYVDT
+901 PVNLLRPDSSSYVDT

-933 WRRARLRLF
+933 WRKAKLRLF
-942 LCVETGRSL
+942 LCVEEGQSV

-958 RQLLKD
+958 GQLLKE
-964 LRIKADIHTVPWDQ
+964 LRIKAQVYPVPWDQ
-978 VAALHW
+978 QVALHW
-984 QRQGEGGKGGR
+984 QRQGERVQKPQSP
-995 NEEDEG
+995 DASA
-1001 EEKGAVEEEEE
+1001 EEKERAEEEEE
-1012 DDYVNS
+1012 EEYVNS
-1018 FPSNTTRLS
+1018 FPSNATRLS
-1027 DEYLHAVNALLQG
+1027 DNYLLAVNQLILTTAQ
-1040 QSSPPPAV
+1040 PAPAV

-1053 PRPPADTRRYSAYL
+1053 PRPPADTRRYATYL
-1067 RQLDL
+1067 RQLEL
-1072 LTRDLGPTL
+1072 LTQDLGPTL

>member
-1 MSERTPLLHYR
+1 MTERTPLLHYR
-12 LSNSVNESEN
+12 LSTSVNESEP
-22 RPSPAGVAA
+22 RSPPAGQALE
-31 AQSPAVSR
+31 QHPGSPRHRATQQR
-39 RKTANNQPPKLST
+39 QPKKLSI

-74 FVVGQ
+74 FVVGHS
-79 AGLYQA
+79 GLYQA
-85 IGMFLVAYFIISM
+85 IAMFLVAYFIICM

-126 PEFGGSIGIMFFF
+126 PEFGGSIGIMFFL

-150 GLVEAVIATFGI
+150 GLVEAIVATFGV
-162 PEDTTAVART
+162 PEDGTVAT
-172 ASQVLPQGYWWSLL
+172 SSSQVLPSGYWWSLL
-186 YGTVILL
+186 YATVIAL

-204 IYAKATFLIFI
+204 IYAKATFLIFL
-215 IVIVVLAT
+215 VVMFVLGT
-223 IFISFFAVS
+223 VFISFFAVR
-232 PRQVLLPPSPPNTS
+232 PRTITLPSFSNPSNITGPTT
-246 SPSSANFT
+246 ANFT
-254 GFKLDTLLANLEAGY
+254 GFKLETLLGNLGANY
-269 TVDYTTG
+269 TIDYTTG
-276 IQMTF
+276 TVMTF

-297 GSNMSGD
+297 GSNMSGE

-327 NLLSVLV
+327 ILLCVMV

-352 INVWH
+352 INIWH
-357 PLVTIG
+357 PFVTIG
-363 VYSSTLSAAMSNLIG
+363 VYSSTMSAAMSNLIG

-390 LFGKALSPAKRT
+390 LFGKALSPAKKT
-402 SRSGNPWTSVLISWF
+402 SHSGNPWASVLISWF
-417 LVQLVLFSGKLNTI
+417 LVQLVLFAGKLNTI

-477 LGCAVMMFLINAIYA
+477 VGCAVMMFLINPIYA

-525 QVLTPVHT
+525 QV
-533 PAHISQA
+533 
-540 LIFHQVLTPVHT
+540 
-552 PAHISQALIF
+552 
-562 HQVLTPVHTPAHIS
+562 
-576 QALIFHQVLTP
+576 
-587 VHTPAHISQALIFHQ
+587 
-602 VHTPVHTP
+602 
-610 AHISQALIFHQ
+610 
-621 VLTPVH
+621 
-627 TPAHISQALIFHQVL
+627 
-642 TPVHTPA
+642 
-649 HISQALIFHQV
+649 
-660 LKPVHTPAHISQAL
+660 
-674 IFHQVRKYLL
+674 RKYLL

-703 VANPRGST
+703 VSNPRSSVG
-711 SLITF
+711 LITF

-728 GHVELGDLDLLPS
+728 GHVQLGDLNTLPS
-741 DPLQSRYDSWL
+741 DPLQSQYDSWL

-764 NLTLASSVR
+764 NLTLADSVR

-801 SPEDKLLDP
+801 LPKDKLIDP
-810 AEVTGNSADAPG
+810 SLSPIQCTDSSHPSQELEQQ
-822 PPQDPED
+822 PP
-829 QLTFA
+829 LFH
-834 FPSLRGGGEGTGKG
+834 FGSLRGSIERQDCGECGDG
-848 GAKAL
+848 KAL
-853 GPQEYVAVIA
+853 GPQEYVAIIA
-863 DAVKMLKNVALARYF
+863 DAMKMLKNVVLARYF
-878 CRFDRAAVLG
+878 NDFDRAQVLSPPSSSPG
-888 RRSGGAGL
+888 KRGV

-901 PLNLLRPDSSSYVDT
+901 PVNLLRPDSSSYVDT

-924 ACVLNMVRA
+924 ACILNMVRA
-933 WRRARLRLF
+933 WRKATLRLF
-942 LCVETGRSL
+942 LCVEEGRSV

-958 RQLLKD
+958 GQLLKE
-964 LRIKADIHTVPWDQ
+964 LRIKAQVYPVHWDQ
-978 VAALHW
+978 QVALHW
-984 QRQGEGGKGGR
+984 QRQGEWSKR
-995 NEEDEG
+995 HTSQSPDTIA
-1001 EEKGAVEEEEE
+1001 EEKKQREYEEEEE
-1012 DDYVNS
+1012 EDYVNS
-1018 FPSNTTRLS
+1018 FPSNATRLS
-1027 DEYLHAVNALLQG
+1027 DNYLAAVNKLILDTAR
-1040 QSSPPPAV
+1040 PAPAV

-1053 PRPPADTRRYSAYL
+1053 PRPPADTSRYTTYL
-1067 RQLDL
+1067 HQLEL
-1072 LTRDLGPTL
+1072 LTQGLGPTL

>member
-1 MSERTPLLHYR
+1 MTERTPLLHYR
-12 LSNSVNESEN
+12 LSTSVNESEL
-22 RPSPAGVAA
+22 RSPPAGHTVEQRPA
-31 AQSPAVSR
+31 SPR
-39 RKTANNQPPKLST
+39 RKSTPHRQPQKLST

-63 MFSVVVFLRIG
+63 MFSVVVFLRLG

-79 AGLYQA
+79 CGLYQA
-85 IGMFLVAYFIISM
+85 IAMFLVAYFIISM

-126 PEFGGSIGIMFFF
+126 PEFGGSIGIMFFL

-150 GLVEAVIATFGI
+150 GLVEAIVATFGV
-162 PEDTTAVART
+162 PEDGATV
-172 ASQVLPQGYWWSLL
+172 SSSYQVLPSGYWWSLL
-186 YGTVILL
+186 YGTGVAL

-204 IYAKATFLIFI
+204 IYAKATFLIFL
-215 IVIVVLAT
+215 VVMFVLGT
-223 IFISFFAVS
+223 IFISFFAVR
-232 PRQVLLPPSPPNTS
+232 PRTIPLPGPAVPGPVANGTGPGPPGF
-246 SPSSANFT
+246 ANFT
-254 GFKLDTLLANLEAGY
+254 GFKLDTLLGNLPAHY

-276 IQMTF
+276 TMMTF

-297 GSNMSGD
+297 GSNMSGRWG
-304 LKNPSYSIPRGTI
+304 NPSYSIPRGTI

-327 NLLSVLV
+327 NLLSLLV

-340 ILLQRDYSFLRD
+340 TLLQRDYSFLRD
-352 INVWH
+352 INVWN
-357 PLVTIG
+357 PFVTIG

-390 LFGKALSPAKRT
+390 LFGKVLSPAKRT
-402 SRSGNPWTSVLISWF
+402 SHSGNPWVSVLISWF

-477 LGCAVMMFLINAIYA
+477 VGCAIMMFLINAIYA

-525 QVLTPVHT
+525 QV
-533 PAHISQA
+533 
-540 LIFHQVLTPVHT
+540 
-552 PAHISQALIF
+552 
-562 HQVLTPVHTPAHIS
+562 
-576 QALIFHQVLTP
+576 
-587 VHTPAHISQALIFHQ
+587 
-602 VHTPVHTP
+602 
-610 AHISQALIFHQ
+610 
-621 VLTPVH
+621 
-627 TPAHISQALIFHQVL
+627 
-642 TPVHTPA
+642 
-649 HISQALIFHQV
+649 
-660 LKPVHTPAHISQAL
+660 
-674 IFHQVRKYLL
+674 RKYLL

-703 VANPRGST
+703 VSNPRSSVG
-711 SLITF
+711 LITF

-728 GHVELGDLDLLPS
+728 GHVQLGDLNTLPS
-741 DPLQSRYDSWL
+741 DPLQSQYDSWL

-764 NLTLASSVR
+764 NLTLADSVR

-789 PNTLVLGFYDDC
+789 PNTLVLGFYDGC
-801 SPEDKLLDP
+801 LPEDKLIGPLLSTSRSTDP
-810 AEVTGNSADAPG
+810 ASPSE
-822 PPQDPED
+822 DPEE
-829 QLTFA
+829 QPSLFHFA
-834 FPSLRGGGEGTGKG
+834 SLRGSSDRKDSGEIGDGKV
-848 GAKAL
+848 L

-863 DAVKMLKNVALARYF
+863 DAMKMLKNVALARYF
-878 CRFDRAAVLG
+878 NHFDRAQALSPPAGKGAV
-888 RRSGGAGL
+888 

-901 PLNLLRPDSSSYVDT
+901 PVNLLRPDSSSYVDT

-924 ACVLNMVRA
+924 ACILNMVRA
-933 WRRARLRLF
+933 WRKARLRLF
-942 LCVETGRSL
+942 LCVEAGRSL

-958 RQLLKD
+958 GQLLKE
-964 LRIKADIHTVPWDQ
+964 LRIKANVYTVPWDEQ
-978 VAALHW
+978 VALHW
-984 QRQGEGGKGGR
+984 QRQGESGR
-995 NEEDEG
+995 KRPPFLDGDKEEERR
-1001 EEKGAVEEEEE
+1001 AAEEEEEENE

-1018 FPSNTTRLS
+1018 FPSNATRLS
-1027 DEYLHAVNALLQG
+1027 DEYLSAVNKLILEQAR
-1040 QSSPPPAV
+1040 PPPAV

-1053 PRPPADTRRYSAYL
+1053 PRPPADTRRYTTYL

-1072 LTRDLGPTL
+1072 LTQDLGPTL

>member
-1 MSERTPLLHYR
+1 MTERTPLLHYR
-12 LSNSVNESEN
+12 LSTSVNETER
-22 RPSPAGVAA
+22 RPPPAGQAL
-31 AQSPAVSR
+31 AQHPGSPRQRSTPQR
-39 RKTANNQPPKLST
+39 QPKKLSI

-63 MFSVVVFLRIG
+63 MFSVVLFLRIG

-79 AGLYQA
+79 SGLYQA
-85 IGMFLVAYFIISM
+85 IAMFLVAYFIICM

-126 PEFGGSIGIMFFF
+126 PEFGGSIGIMFFL

-150 GLVEAVIATFGI
+150 GLVEAIVATFGV
-162 PEDTTAVART
+162 PEDGSLVT
-172 ASQVLPQGYWWSLL
+172 SPYQVLPSGYWWSLL
-186 YGTVILL
+186 YATGVAL

-204 IYAKATFLIFI
+204 IYAKATFLIFL
-215 IVIVVLAT
+215 VVMFVLGT
-223 IFISFFAVS
+223 IFTSFFAVG
-232 PRQVLLPPSPPNTS
+232 PRTILLPGSQSFNPAPNGTG
-246 SPSSANFT
+246 PTFPTTANFT
-254 GFKLDTLLANLEAGY
+254 GFKLDTLLGNLAANY

-276 IQMTF
+276 NMMTF

-352 INVWH
+352 INIWN
-357 PLVTIG
+357 PFVTIG

-390 LFGKALSPAKRT
+390 LFGKVLSPAKKT
-402 SRSGNPWTSVLISWF
+402 SHSGNPWVSVLISWF
-417 LVQLVLFSGKLNTI
+417 LVQLVLFSGKLNII

-477 LGCAVMMFLINAIYA
+477 VGCAVMMFLINAIYA

-525 QVLTPVHT
+525 QV
-533 PAHISQA
+533 
-540 LIFHQVLTPVHT
+540 
-552 PAHISQALIF
+552 
-562 HQVLTPVHTPAHIS
+562 
-576 QALIFHQVLTP
+576 
-587 VHTPAHISQALIFHQ
+587 
-602 VHTPVHTP
+602 
-610 AHISQALIFHQ
+610 
-621 VLTPVH
+621 
-627 TPAHISQALIFHQVL
+627 
-642 TPVHTPA
+642 
-649 HISQALIFHQV
+649 
-660 LKPVHTPAHISQAL
+660 
-674 IFHQVRKYLL
+674 RKYLL

-703 VANPRGST
+703 VSNPRSSVG
-711 SLITF
+711 LITF

-728 GHVELGDLDLLPS
+728 GHVQLGDLNTLPS
-741 DPLQSRYDSWL
+741 DPLQSQYDSWL
-752 SLVDHLNIKAFV
+752 SLVDHLNIKSFV
-764 NLTLASSVR
+764 NLTLADSVR

-801 SPEDKLLDP
+801 LPKDKLIDP
-810 AEVTGNSADAPG
+810 SLITSQSTDPSVSSQEFDQQ
-822 PPQDPED
+822 PP
-829 QLTFA
+829 LFHFA
-834 FPSLRGGGEGTGKG
+834 SLRGSSDRQDCGEFGDG
-848 GAKAL
+848 KAL
-853 GPQEYVAVIA
+853 GPQEYVAIIA
-863 DAVKMLKNVALARYF
+863 DAMKMLKNVVLARYF
-878 CRFDRAAVLG
+878 NNFDRAQVLSPPSSSPGKGAV
-888 RRSGGAGL
+888 

-901 PLNLLRPDSSSYVDT
+901 PVNLLRPDSCSYVDT

-924 ACVLNMVRA
+924 ACILNMVRA
-933 WRRARLRLF
+933 WRKARLRLF
-942 LCVETGRSL
+942 LCVEEGRSV

-958 RQLLKD
+958 GQLLKE
-964 LRIKADIHTVPWDQ
+964 LRIKAQVYSVPWDQ
-978 VAALHW
+978 QVALHW
-984 QRQGEGGKGGR
+984 QRQGEWGKKQPSDTT
-995 NEEDEG
+995 NEE
-1001 EEKGAVEEEEE
+1001 KKQRVYEEEEND

-1027 DEYLHAVNALLQG
+1027 DDYLSAVNKLILDSA
-1040 QSSPPPAV
+1040 PPAPAV

-1053 PRPPADTRRYSAYL
+1053 PRPPADTRRYTTYL
-1067 RQLDL
+1067 HQLEL
-1072 LTRDLGPTL
+1072 LTKDLGPTL